1 MSKQL
6 VLQKIEHLQNEL
18 INLKESVEM
27 LGITDESTWKEKFW
41 TICRIKYNVDYNKM
55 IAKGKSEPIV
65 FIRQIYAYL
74 LHRNMFLSDKE
85 IAVQIDRERSTVV
98 IIRQG
103 VESSIKLK
111 EPKFM
116 RVYKHFKHLAQ

>member
-98 IIRQG
+98 TTRQG

-116 RVYKHFKHLAQ
+116 LVYKHFKHLAQ

>member
-55 IAKGKSEPIV
+55 IAKCKSEPIV

-85 IAVQIDRERSTVV
+85 IALQIDRERSTVV
-98 IIRQG
+98 TTRQG
-103 VESSIKLK
+103 VENSVKLK
-111 EPKFM
+111 DPKFM

>member
-85 IAVQIDRERSTVV
+85 IAVKIDRERSTVV
-98 IIRQG
+98 TTRQG

-111 EPKFM
+111 DPKFM